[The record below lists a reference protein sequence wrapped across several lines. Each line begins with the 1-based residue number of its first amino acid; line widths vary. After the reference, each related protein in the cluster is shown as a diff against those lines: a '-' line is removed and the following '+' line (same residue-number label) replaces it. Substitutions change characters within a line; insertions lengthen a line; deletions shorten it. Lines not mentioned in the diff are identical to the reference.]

1 MAKKANAPI
10 NFPYLDVFNRGKPR
24 HNDNDDFRIRHPKMD
39 LGKRAKIF
47 SPFDAL
53 KGFDEAISS
62 KEELYEPRRE
72 LDELQRDEL
81 DRRIWILRSLIPNGK
96 AARENRIEAAVTYFV
111 PCEDIDNEAYVNL
124 GKYETLTGKVT
135 KVDPELNKCLY
146 IDDTPIRLRDIIAIE
161 SEEIVLVQDRTNA
174 VNIQ

>member
-1 MAKKANAPI
+1 MTGKTNVPL
-10 NFPYLDVFNRGKPR
+10 NFPYLDVFNQGKPQ
-24 HNDNDDFRIRHPKMD
+24 HNSYDEFHIRHPQMD
-39 LGKRAKIF
+39 LGRRAKIF

-53 KGFDEAISS
+53 KGFDEAISA

-72 LDELQRDEL
+72 LDELQRYEL

-96 AARENRIEAAVTYFV
+96 AARENHIEAAVTYFV

-124 GKYETLTGKVT
+124 GKYETLTGTVT

-146 IDDTPIRLRDIIAIE
+146 IDHTPIRLRDIIAIE
-161 SEEIVLVQDRTNA
+161 SEEIVLVQD
-174 VNIQ
+174 